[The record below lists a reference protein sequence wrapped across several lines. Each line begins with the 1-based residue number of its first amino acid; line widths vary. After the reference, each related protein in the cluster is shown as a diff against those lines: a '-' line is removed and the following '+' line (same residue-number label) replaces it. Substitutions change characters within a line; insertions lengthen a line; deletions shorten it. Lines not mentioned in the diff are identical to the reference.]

1 MLTGGMIDLNEFLT
15 ALQKAKEDYGRSL
28 FQKSNAMKLK
38 AVLSDYAPGFEMKL
52 KRRLLVNAVLEL
64 DAFSKLENL
73 GDNSEITINQLASEM
88 HVQQGITEELAHE
101 TIGHLADLAGV
112 KKNTTYKRHTKSAFA
127 EHNRESKVVT
137 KYQNKEFDM
146 HLLLATQGDAHA
158 QYNLGLMHQCGR
170 GVPKNWELAVTW
182 YRKSAMQG
190 NADAQYRLGRMYQDG
205 RGVPQDYKQ
214 AAEWFRKSAEQ
225 GNSLAQ
231 CCLGCMYQYGL
242 GVRKNDRQAIT
253 WYHKSAEQGH
263 VGSKMCLGK
272 LKQRI

>member
-1 MLTGGMIDLNEFLT
+1 MIHLNEFLI

-52 KRRLLVNAVLEL
+52 KRRLLVSAVLEL

-73 GDNSEITINQLASEM
+73 GDNSDIHINQLASEM
-88 HVQQGITEELAHE
+88 HIQQGITEELAHE

-112 KKNTTYKRHTKSAFA
+112 KKNTTYKHTKSAFA
-127 EHNRESKVVT
+127 EHNRERKVVT
-137 KYQNKEFDM
+137 KYQEKEFDW

-158 QYNLGLMHQCGR
+158 QYNLGLMYQCGR
-170 GVPKNWELAVTW
+170 GVPKSGELAATW

-190 NADAQYRLGRMYQDG
+190 NADAQYRLGWMYQNG
-205 RGVPQDYKQ
+205 KGVPQNNKQ
-214 AAEWFRKSAEQ
+214 AVEWFRKSAEQ
-225 GNSLAQ
+225 GNPLAQ

-242 GVRKNDRQAIT
+242 GVRKNDRQAQI

-272 LKQRI
+272 LIKQRI